1 MTSASPNHTEL
12 GAKAISLPGW
22 TLLPGMQILHPDGF
36 RYDGRETWP
45 VRVLTVEP
53 YRAVGIGPN
62 GFWITGEPIPNGIPN
77 FNDPATKGCLIEL
90 ARRRHGPTTTAI
102 ASLSP
107 STGRVTE
114 WYVGNN
120 QRVICVADDE
130 IEAYVRALE
139 VEP

>member
-1 MTSASPNHTEL
+1 MSSPSPNYTEL
-12 GAKAISLPGW
+12 GVQAVGLPGW
-22 TLLPGMQILHPDGF
+22 TLLPGMRFVDSDGI
-36 RYDGRETWP
+36 YP
-45 VRVLTVEP
+45 YRVLSVSP
-53 YRAVGIGPN
+53 FFAAFDADRPPPMIAVGQARGD
-62 GFWITGEPIPNGIPN
+62 IPD
-77 FNDPATKGCLIEL
+77 FHDAATKGCLIEL

-107 STGRVTE
+107 STGKVTE

-120 QRVICVADDE
+120 QRVLCVADDE